1 MTTNEF
7 DSPLSNDSL
16 WVSPTIE
23 ISSWISVQALPPH
36 ALAFNLGGEYAVV
49 RHGQWSPPPPQHD
62 NPAEE
67 RRLYHLWL
75 RIRRWEGMDDVQ
87 LKEKYRRRDMADCSA
102 EFVTRL
108 GERQESSYTPPPCD
122 DSRKWIPRC
131 PDRLDAAKQPEL
143 QERVTAAK
151 IDRDIS
157 EFFRPAD
164 QLGAGNDEKRAMED
178 FERLFAYD
186 KELFA
191 VLNTPVP
198 HVPSPSELAKKTGGG
213 GGGGG
218 GDSSGQNI
226 GGRGLP
232 H

>member
-7 DSPLSNDSL
+7 DLPPSNDYLEIGKTLLVSPPLS
-16 WVSPTIE
+16 
-23 ISSWISVQALPPH
+23 VQVLPQC
-36 ALAFNLGGEYAVV
+36 LVLNLGGGEIAVV
-49 RHGQWSPPPPQHD
+49 RCDLWEPQQPQHD
-62 NPAEE
+62 NPNEE
-67 RRLYHLWL
+67 CRLHHLWC
-75 RIRRWEGMDDVQ
+75 RVRRWVGLTGQQ
-87 LKEKYRRRDMADCSA
+87 LLEKFNRRDLADCS
-102 EFVTRL
+102 
-108 GERQESSYTPPPCD
+108 GELVANLDALREPSYTPPNCD
-122 DSRKWIPRC
+122 DTKRWMPRC
-131 PDRLDAAKQPEL
+131 PDRLDVTKQPEL
-143 QERVTAAK
+143 QARIVAAK

-178 FERLFAYD
+178 FERQFAYD

-191 VLNTPVP
+191 VLNSPVP

-218 GDSSGQNI
+218 DSSGQNI

>member
-1 MTTNEF
+1 
-7 DSPLSNDSL
+7 
-16 WVSPTIE
+16 
-23 ISSWISVQALPPH
+23 
-36 ALAFNLGGEYAVV
+36 
-49 RHGQWSPPPPQHD
+49 
-62 NPAEE
+62 
-67 RRLYHLWL
+67 
-75 RIRRWEGMDDVQ
+75 MDDVQ

-131 PDRLDAAKQPEL
+131 PDRIDAVKQPEL
-143 QERVTAAK
+143 QARIVAAK

-164 QLGAGNDEKRAMED
+164 QLGAGNDEKRALED
-178 FERLFAYD
+178 FERQFAYD

-213 GGGGG
+213 GGSS

-226 GGRGLP
+226 GERGFP
-232 H
+232 R